1 MRRRFG
7 LLESLLQHRDR
18 LVEIL
23 LLCPDRPLKLPLI
36 TAFVV
41 LPDLP
46 LALLRRGLVRIQ
58 VNPRRLGRETGPV
71 GTRRLDRGA
80 RRLGLGESEVTAG
93 IADRAEKVL
102 LLGDGVVVLVGDG
115 DATGGE
121 VGSGSAL
128 TRVGARGALGRN
140 LRERQISLT
149 PMSLVATRSTHRE
162 ELSSLRASLFGTHD
176 LDNVLGIRIGDLVLI
191 LDLSDR
197 AVLPRSGEVN
207 AATISQGLSAL
218 FSTHAVPVLRWRSW
232 SALPPRPILLAC

>member
-1 MRRRFG
+1 MRRRLG
-7 LLESLLQHRDR
+7 LLESLLKHRDR

-23 LLCPDRPLKLPLI
+23 VLGPDRPLELPLI
-36 TAFVV
+36 PTFVV

-46 LALLRRGLVRIQ
+46 LAFLGRGLVRVQ
-58 VNPRRLGRETGPV
+58 VNPRRLRREAGPI

-80 RRLGLGESEVTAG
+80 RRRGLGESEVTAG

-128 TRVGARGALGRN
+128 TRVGASGALGRN

-149 PMSLVATRSTHRE
+149 LMSLVATRSTHRKE
-162 ELSSLRASLFGTHD
+162 FRSLRASLLGTHD
-176 LDNVLGIRIGDLVLI
+176 LDNVLGVRIGDFVLV

-197 AVLPRSGEVN
+197 SVLPRSGEVN
-207 AATISQGLSAL
+207 AARISQRLIVPLS
-218 FSTHAVPVLRWRSW
+218 TYTVPDLRWRSW